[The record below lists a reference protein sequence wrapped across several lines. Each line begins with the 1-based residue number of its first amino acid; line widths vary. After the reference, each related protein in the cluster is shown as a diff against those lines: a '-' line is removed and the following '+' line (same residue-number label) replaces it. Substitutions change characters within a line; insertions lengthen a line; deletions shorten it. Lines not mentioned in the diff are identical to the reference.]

1 MDFTSNNTLNIA
13 FLNLH
18 GQTGFSVTKQKQVE
32 DFIRRNCLDILHCQ
46 EINIDEESFS
56 QCSYITSNFFI
67 ISNNAQ
73 NKFGTA
79 SIINNTFTVEN
90 IKMDT
95 IGRAIFFDIENTTL
109 GNVYLHSGTDSMSR
123 GGREQFCSENIPQ
136 LLVNCK
142 ENGCWGGD
150 LNCIVNVED
159 CTNNPNSKKSPS
171 LARLIR
177 NFAQVDSF
185 RSLHPGSQVFSRYY
199 SGANGEIGASRIDR
213 SYHWGNLSV
222 VVAEYLS
229 VAFSDHMS
237 FVVRLSLPGLD
248 KIISPK
254 TRPHFKTS
262 PEVIHDKVFRRRLVE
277 EMVGWQQVK
286 ERGLKIMSWWELIV
300 KPGIR
305 RLAINR
311 SKELNKQRRS
321 ELNCLLLKQ
330 SYFTRELQAGDKNRL
345 GQLKEI
351 KTNIVAWY
359 ERESRKIILQSRV
372 DDVQQSEKVRIF
384 HHEQHKK
391 HCKKSSI
398 LKLETENGLL
408 EGHDACSAY
417 LEDQIGNLLLHPAV
431 LDPHAQAIL
440 LAEITP
446 VFTEAD
452 NLNLKKLPGKTEVKE
467 VLFQSNTNAAPGTDG
482 ITSLLYK
489 EHWDLLGQSLH
500 QVVTAI
506 HKGENLTCS
515 QRTSLMVFG
524 TKPKKLSSIK
534 PSDKRR
540 ISLLNSDFKLV
551 TGLEAARFKQT
562 FTHTL
567 SPVQMVAGN
576 DRRIHHMIN
585 KARDCIYAV
594 SKSKLGCAMLDL
606 DFVAAFDNLV
616 FSWVFAVLRAK
627 GVSEPVISRIARIYD
642 NCITIPV
649 VNNIHGR
656 PLNNI
661 RGSLRQ
667 GCPGSM
673 GWFGV
678 AIDPLL
684 IFLLKKLSGIP
695 ICSLPTLG
703 PCLENGSQPQP
714 VTEVYKVF
722 GYADDIKPAVT
733 TMAEFAVVDQAA
745 SLFEKSSGCSLHR
758 DPATGKCK
766 VLPLGRWKNNLQ
778 QEDIGL
784 PYLKICDSLSMVG
797 VELTASWQ
805 STRKI
810 NNDDLQLRVQK
821 LHWSLEIRQTPP
833 TCLQTLQYQH
843 ILS

>member
-79 SIINNTFTVEN
+79 SIVKNTFTVEN

-262 PEVIHDKVFRRRLVE
+262 PEVIHDKAFRRRLME

-286 ERGLKIMSWWELIV
+286 DRGLNIMSWWELIV

-305 RLAINR
+305 STVRNLRYI
-311 SKELNKQRRS
+311 LRR
-321 ELNCLLLKQ
+321 
-330 SYFTRELQAGDKNRL
+330 RR
-345 GQLKEI
+345 
-351 KTNIVAWY
+351 
-359 ERESRKIILQSRV
+359 
-372 DDVQQSEKVRIF
+372 
-384 HHEQHKK
+384 
-391 HCKKSSI
+391 
-398 LKLETENGLL
+398 
-408 EGHDACSAY
+408 
-417 LEDQIGNLLLHPAV
+417 
-431 LDPHAQAIL
+431 
-440 LAEITP
+440 
-446 VFTEAD
+446 
-452 NLNLKKLPGKTEVKE
+452 
-467 VLFQSNTNAAPGTDG
+467 G
-482 ITSLLYK
+482 I
-489 EHWDLLGQSLH
+489 
-500 QVVTAI
+500 
-506 HKGENLTCS
+506 
-515 QRTSLMVFG
+515 
-524 TKPKKLSSIK
+524 
-534 PSDKRR
+534 
-540 ISLLNSDFKLV
+540 
-551 TGLEAARFKQT
+551 
-562 FTHTL
+562 
-567 SPVQMVAGN
+567 
-576 DRRIHHMIN
+576 DR
-585 KARDCIYAV
+585 
-594 SKSKLGCAMLDL
+594 
-606 DFVAAFDNLV
+606 
-616 FSWVFAVLRAK
+616 
-627 GVSEPVISRIARIYD
+627 
-642 NCITIPV
+642 
-649 VNNIHGR
+649 
-656 PLNNI
+656 
-661 RGSLRQ
+661 
-667 GCPGSM
+667 
-673 GWFGV
+673 
-678 AIDPLL
+678 
-684 IFLLKKLSGIP
+684 
-695 ICSLPTLG
+695 
-703 PCLENGSQPQP
+703 
-714 VTEVYKVF
+714 
-722 GYADDIKPAVT
+722 
-733 TMAEFAVVDQAA
+733 
-745 SLFEKSSGCSLHR
+745 
-758 DPATGKCK
+758 
-766 VLPLGRWKNNLQ
+766 
-778 QEDIGL
+778 
-784 PYLKICDSLSMVG
+784 
-797 VELTASWQ
+797 
-805 STRKI
+805 
-810 NNDDLQLRVQK
+810 
-821 LHWSLEIRQTPP
+821 
-833 TCLQTLQYQH
+833 
-843 ILS
+843 